1 MVTMSKYEWVFFDFD
16 GTLID
21 SLNVMYQVYEQF
33 LNEFGQTGNENEFSN
48 LNGPTLAQIVTYLK
62 KKYSLPNSEKILLEK
77 YQQKVESAFINDVK
91 AFEGR
96 DELLN
101 FLKKN
106 SYKLALVTS
115 SSKNIVN
122 AFLEKNNWIHFFD
135 EIIYGDEIKES
146 KPNPEIYQKCLSK
159 TNASKNKVLV
169 IEDSENGCASAMKIG
184 LKCVNVTGKSNQ
196 DIKSLFK

>member
-1 MVTMSKYEWVFFDFD
+1 MSKYDWVFFDFD
-16 GTLID
+16 GTLVD
-21 SLNVMYQVYEQF
+21 NLNVMYQVYEKF
-33 LNEFGQTGNENEFSN
+33 LNEFGHSGNQNEFSN
-48 LNGPTLAQIVTYLK
+48 LNGPTISQIVNYLK
-62 KKYSLPNSEKILLEK
+62 KKYSLPDSEKILFEK
-77 YQQKVESAFINDVK
+77 YQQKVESSFLNDVK

-96 DELLN
+96 DDLLN

-106 SYKLALVTS
+106 SHKLALVTS
-115 SSKNIVN
+115 SSKKIVC
-122 AFLEKNNWIHFFD
+122 AFLEKNHWMHFFD